1 MTGLLIVGAA
11 IGYLFGGLYGAAVG
25 VVVIFILELICSE
38 IYR

>member
-25 VVVIFILELICSE
+25 VIAAFVLMLVLD
-38 IYR
+38 